1 MAEYQ
6 HYVNK
11 DKVLDAYKVLKGV
24 VTKTPL
30 QKDDYLSD
38 KYDATILIKREDLQ
52 KVRSFKL
59 RGAYYAMSQLSDEQ
73 LGQGVVC
80 ASAGNHAQGVAY
92 TARKLQTQADIFMPV
107 TTPNQ
112 KIQQVEYFGQDYVT
126 IHLIGDT
133 FDACSVAAH
142 RYSENHDQYF
152 VEPFNDYNVI
162 AGQGTL
168 AVEIH
173 QELVAAG
180 ETADYF
186 VCQIGGGGLI
196 SGVAAYA
203 SEAMPETTIIGVEA
217 TGAPS
222 MQTSVLNKQ
231 VTPLDRID
239 PFCDGT
245 AVAEVGALTFDI
257 TQDLVDYFV
266 VVEEGLVCSKILDM
280 YTRQAIIAEP
290 SGALSI
296 AALDKMKDEI
306 KGKTVICLV
315 SGGNNDI
322 NRLSEIEERA
332 LMYEGRKHYFILHF
346 PQRAGALREFVSEII
361 GPKDDI
367 TTFQYTKKSNR
378 NEGPL
383 LVGVELADPD
393 SLPSLLERIADFDPN
408 YISLNDNHTLYE
420 LLV

>member
-1 MAEYQ
+1 MPDY
-6 HYVNK
+6 HDHVNK
-11 DKVLDAYKVLKGV
+11 EKVLDAYRVLKEV
-24 VTKTPL
+24 VNKTPL
-30 QKDDYLSD
+30 QKDDYLSK
-38 KYDATILIKREDLQ
+38 KYDATILLKREDLQ

-59 RGAYYAMSQLSDEQ
+59 RGAYYAMSELTDQELS
-73 LGQGVVC
+73 QGVVC

-92 TARKLQTQADIFMPV
+92 TAQDLQTQADIFMPV

-112 KIQQVEYFGQDYVT
+112 KIQQVEYFGGDFVT
-126 IHLIGDT
+126 IHLVGDT
-133 FDACSVAAH
+133 FDECSVAAH
-142 RYSENHDQYF
+142 RYSEENQQYF

-162 AGQGTL
+162 AGQGSL

-173 QELVAAG
+173 QDLVAAG

-186 VCQIGGGGLI
+186 ICQIGGGGLI
-196 SGVAAYA
+196 SGVASYL
-203 SEAMPETTIIGVEA
+203 SEAMPETKIIGVEA

-222 MQTSVLNKQ
+222 MQKSVSKGEVLALEK
-231 VTPLDRID
+231 ID
-239 PFCDGT
+239 SFCDGT
-245 AVAEVGALTFDI
+245 AVAQVGDLTFGI
-257 TQDLVDYFV
+257 TRDLVQDFV
-266 VVEEGLVCSKILDM
+266 EVEEGLVCSKILDM

-296 AALDKMKDEI
+296 AALDKVRDMI

-322 NRLSEIEERA
+322 NRLGEIEERA

-346 PQRAGALREFVSEII
+346 PQRAGALREFVSDIL
-361 GPKDDI
+361 GPGDDI
-367 TTFQYTKKSNR
+367 TTFQYTKKNNR

-383 LVGVELADPD
+383 LVGIELANPD
-393 SLPSLLERIADFDPN
+393 HLSGLLERIEEFDPK
-408 YISLNDNHTLYE
+408 YISLNDQPTLYD